1 MIGFGDYGKRTN
13 TITFLNDKRL
23 IKIDPSVQG
32 FFDQVLFFDGK
43 EMQSDICSL
52 CGERGK
58 R

>member
-43 EMQSDICSL
+43 EMQSDICSFI
-52 CGERGK
+52 
-58 R
+58 